1 MITQEQILEKLK
13 LERDKI
19 SPTKQVTD
27 RYLEEKSKRLFN
39 KVTEETVLDE
49 LVADTIED
57 IKDTQLTINSV
68 LAEEAKKTK
77 TEQKTKETKTET
89 KTEQKQETMTIPDE
103 MKEFMDSWKAE
114 QKQKQINAKKEQIF
128 NSAKGKFND
137 SQQAILKTVIDKFSF
152 DFDQPDDVLQNTIIA
167 ETTNFIKATIGE
179 VDPQKPD
186 NKKGDGDLAAEY
198 AKKAEQYGLIPT
210 TNN

>member
-1 MITQEQILEKLK
+1 MITLEQIKNDLTELRKEKA
-13 LERDKI
+13 
-19 SPTKQVTD
+19 PQVSD
-27 RYLEEKSKRLFN
+27 RWINETAEKFLAM
-39 KVTEETVLDE
+39 VTEETNYE
-49 LVADTIED
+49 EF
-57 IKDTQLTINSV
+57 IKLPKYLLEANQLSINTAF
-68 LAEEAKKTK
+68 AEEAKKNPKPTTNPK
-77 TEQKTKETKTET
+77 PTPTPNPNPQVVELPEEYKKMFETFT
-89 KTEQKQETMTIPDE
+89 
-103 MKEFMDSWKAE
+103 AE

-152 DFDQPDDVLQNTIIA
+152 DFDQPDDVLQNTIIT

-186 NKKGDGDLAAEY
+186 NKNGDGDLAAEY

>member
-128 NSAKGKFND
+128 NLTKEKFNEQ
-137 SQQAILKTVIDKFSF
+137 QQAILKTVIDKFGL
-152 DFDQPDDVLQNTIIA
+152 DYTLTDDVLQSTIIT
-167 ETTNFIKATIGE
+167 ETTNLIKSTIGE
-179 VDPQKPD
+179 VDPQKPNGTQEIV
-186 NKKGDGDLAAEY
+186 NKEKADKFTEMG
-198 AKKAEQYGLIPT
+198 KKFLR
-210 TNN
+210 